1 MPAPR
6 ALRSV
11 PLAAALVFA
20 PWSVGAQ
27 PAPPAQPAQP
37 VVVDEARAAY
47 ESGIAHLDAA
57 RYQEAA
63 LALERSRALR
73 EVPVVLYNLALAYRG
88 LGQYRKAV
96 GLFDRY
102 LEAPGAGVTPER
114 VAAVRAERE
123 ELERALVHATITVTP
138 ASATLRVDG
147 GEPVPSPETLE
158 LDPGPHVLEWSA
170 PAHRPHREP
179 ITATP
184 GLRRSFAVVLEPI
197 REGRLQVDTS
207 YPSVE
212 IAIDGVR
219 AGVGRVDREL
229 PVGDHV
235 VTLRAA
241 SYNDV
246 QRRVTVQPGV
256 TVRVVVT
263 MERRARPGWVLPA
276 VIGGAVVVVG
286 AVVAGVLIA
295 AQPDVPPLVNGS
307 WGTFRE

>member
-1 MPAPR
+1 MLAAR
-6 ALRSV
+6 TRRSV
-11 PLAAALVFA
+11 ALAAALVFA
-20 PWSVGAQ
+20 PALVGAQ
-27 PAPPAQPAQP
+27 PAQPAP
-37 VVVDEARAAY
+37 VDGARGAY
-47 ESGIAHLDAA
+47 EAGIAHLDAA

-88 LGQYRKAV
+88 LGQYRRAV

-102 LEAPGAGVTPER
+102 LEAPEAGVTPER
-114 VAAVRAERE
+114 IAAVRAERE
-123 ELERALVHATITVTP
+123 ELERALVHATMAVTP
-138 ASATLRVDG
+138 ATATLRVDG
-147 GEPVPSPETLE
+147 GDARPSPETLE
-158 LDPGPHVLEWSA
+158 LDPGRHVLEWSA
-170 PAHRPHREP
+170 SAHRPHRED

-184 GLRRSFAVVLEPI
+184 GARPRITVVLEPI

-207 YPSVE
+207 YPAVE

-241 SYNDV
+241 SYRDV

-263 MERRARPGWVLPA
+263 MERQGLPGWVLPT
-276 VIGGAVVVVG
+276 VIGGAAVLVG
-286 AVVAGVLIA
+286 ALVAGALIA
-295 AQPDVPPLVNGS
+295 SQPEVPAIVNGS